1 MSLSIKRILELPS
14 MRGAE
19 LVAGAG
25 ALDRTVSSVSVLEYS
40 NPDDVQNALFEAIS
54 FEGNEVVITAFA
66 SIADDPDAQI
76 KAVQRLIKAGEVGLI
91 LYYVGILM
99 PEIDQRLIR
108 LADENDFAMI
118 RMPSLKSLRYSD
130 AISDISEAIMK
141 EERQDGL
148 IVEILEEMSR
158 LRSDERTVTTVL
170 KMLRDRLRAGFI
182 LGDRDGRVLNISTYP
197 HGRED
202 DVRTMFE
209 NGSLDHA
216 WAIRRTFLESPTR
229 GKLVLTML
237 RENGIPLSDEQVETV
252 RETVHLFLAIWSP
265 DHGKAVISQLVKA
278 ILQDESL
285 KMRRLADMF
294 SIDVGSLDTMFMVR
308 PKKAGVNILDDSM
321 SRISAFVTRPVMDEY
336 EDYVVLFLAS
346 SMGPDVIQA
355 IADALTGDDRILVT
369 IYNLKDTGDVR
380 RAYLEASA
388 SAMQAHLTFARDVL
402 SHAHIRMID
411 YCMKAIGK
419 GEDEIRDILSLLDPL
434 TRQSDHEDL
443 VRTLE
448 VWALDAGMSTL
459 QTSKIL
465 DVHNNT
471 VKYRIR
477 RISNLL
483 GDDVTRAPLS
493 VLLYR
498 ALMLTRILRLQSD

>member
-1 MSLSIKRILELPS
+1 

-99 PEIDQRLIR
+99 PEIDQRLIS

-118 RMPSLKSLRYSD
+118 RMPSLKYLRYSD

-285 KMRRLADMF
+285 KMRRLADLF

-388 SAMQAHLTFARDVL
+388 SAMPAHLTFARDVL

-498 ALMLTRILRLQSD
+498 ALMLTRILRLQSG

>member
-1 MSLSIKRILELPS
+1 

-54 FEGNEVVITAFA
+54 FEGNEIVITAFA

-99 PEIDQRLIR
+99 PEIDQRLIS

-118 RMPSLKSLRYSD
+118 RMPSLKYLRYSD

-285 KMRRLADMF
+285 KMRRLADLF

-346 SMGPDVIQA
+346 SMGPDIIQA

-388 SAMQAHLTFARDVL
+388 SAMPAHLTFARDVL

-498 ALMLTRILRLQSD
+498 ALMLTRILRLQSG

>member
-1 MSLSIKRILELPS
+1 
-14 MRGAE
+14 
-19 LVAGAG
+19 
-25 ALDRTVSSVSVLEYS
+25 
-40 NPDDVQNALFEAIS
+40 
-54 FEGNEVVITAFA
+54 
-66 SIADDPDAQI
+66 
-76 KAVQRLIKAGEVGLI
+76 
-91 LYYVGILM
+91 
-99 PEIDQRLIR
+99 
-108 LADENDFAMI
+108 
-118 RMPSLKSLRYSD
+118 
-130 AISDISEAIMK
+130 
-141 EERQDGL
+141 
-148 IVEILEEMSR
+148 
-158 LRSDERTVTTVL
+158 
-170 KMLRDRLRAGFI
+170 
-182 LGDRDGRVLNISTYP
+182 
-197 HGRED
+197 
-202 DVRTMFE
+202 MFE

-237 RENGIPLSDEQVETV
+237 RENGIPLSDEQVEIV

-285 KMRRLADMF
+285 KMRRLADLF

-346 SMGPDVIQA
+346 SMGPDIIQA

-388 SAMQAHLTFARDVL
+388 SAMPAHLTFARDVL

-419 GEDEIRDILSLLDPL
+419 GEDEIRDILSLLGPL